1 MTQRKLTEYNQLE
14 ADLAELFE
22 QSKSLVFDYES
33 KAGNKDARS
42 YVYSIRQKRSEL
54 ESVRK
59 EAKAA
64 ALEHGR
70 QVDAKAKEIDG
81 KLVEMINVHQQR
93 LDEIKK
99 RDDER
104 IEKIQKEI
112 EYIEQCSA
120 TTYNNGMH
128 YSSEQLNVRLA
139 EINRIEIDEA
149 KFEEFTEQA
158 RGTLTSS
165 MIVLENGIKNAQRR
179 EQDAIDLERLRKQEA
194 ARQKAEQEKSE
205 PEPEDDGCPT
215 EAPESREPD
224 NEPEPHGGSE
234 PCAKPVRTAAD
245 DCREKNREALADLTA
260 GGGMKIAEAKH
271 LITLIFQGKIRHIS
285 INY

>member
-194 ARQKAEQEKSE
+194 ARQ
-205 PEPEDDGCPT
+205 
-215 EAPESREPD
+215 
-224 NEPEPHGGSE
+224 
-234 PCAKPVRTAAD
+234 VR
-245 DCREKNREALADLTA
+245 L
-260 GGGMKIAEAKH
+260 
-271 LITLIFQGKIRHIS
+271 
-285 INY
+285 